1 MGKVEILSIINIK
14 FLNQKHCD
22 YSRVIDTLIHTPSAD
37 LITMNVQTETLCN
50 FLASICQSV
59 FFPFEISCG
68 HLQ

>member
-22 YSRVIDTLIHTPSAD
+22 YSRVIDTLVHTPSAD

-50 FLASICQSV
+50 FLASIY
-59 FFPFEISCG
+59 
-68 HLQ
+68 